1 MYGAGLDAQ
10 TSPYWEVVERYSAT
24 GTLLSGPYLFKPIGL
39 PVFYDIG
46 YSGGEIWY
54 ACDDADSPIKAFNT
68 AGALTDYIWNTVV
81 PAAHGLCF
89 EDDQFLWASN
99 MYTDELYRI
108 DLTPTGIEGG
118 EIQASLSLV
127 SSVNPFSSSVTIEGT
142 GFSDA
147 AVLEIF
153 DIMGR
158 KIYTASF
165 SGSHSWCGID
175 INGNSVP
182 SGTYTAFVHDGI
194 SAGATLRLLRL

>member
-1 MYGAGLDAQ
+1 MFGAGVDTQ
-10 TSPYWEVVERYSAT
+10 SMWETVERYSAT

-68 AGALTDYIWNTVV
+68 AGALTDYIWNSVV

-118 EIQASLSLV
+118 EIQASLSLIP
-127 SSVNPFSSSVTIEGT
+127 SVNPFSSSVTIAGT
-142 GFSDA
+142 GFSEA

-158 KIYTASF
+158 KVYTASF
-165 SGSHSWCGID
+165 SGSHTWGGID
-175 INGNSVP
+175 MNGNQVP
-182 SGTYTAFVHDGI
+182 SGTYTALVHDGI

>member
-10 TSPYWEVVERYSAT
+10 TTPYWKVVERYSAT
-24 GTLLSGPYLFKPIGL
+24 GSLLSGPYLFQPIGI

-46 YSGGEIWY
+46 YMNGEIWY
-54 ACDDADSPIKAFNT
+54 ACDDADSPIKAFAT
-68 AGALTDYIWNTVV
+68 SGVLTDYIWNTVV
-81 PAAHGLCF
+81 PAAHGLAF

-99 MYTDELYRI
+99 HYTDEIYRI
-108 DLTPTGIEGG
+108 NLDPTGIEGA

-127 SSVNPFSSSVTIEGT
+127 SSVNPFSTSVTIQGA
-142 GFSDA
+142 GFSEA

-158 KIYTASF
+158 KVYTASF
-165 SGSHSWCGID
+165 SGSHSWGGID
-175 INGNSVP
+175 MNGNLVP
-182 SGTYTAFVHDGI
+182 SGTYTVLVHDGI